1 MTRTDVAVHDIATVL
16 CALRMDAPDRDAVFV
31 KALTSLVRFAVSEH
45 ELAQVS
51 LSDNDLGVMA
61 EIQARARQRYVAQ
74 PRNR

>member
-45 ELAQVS
+45 ELAQVT
-51 LSDNDLGVMA
+51 LSDNDLGPIA
-61 EIQARARQRYVAQ
+61 EIQARARQRYFAQ
-74 PRNR
+74 PRDR